1 MKSRFGIGFLAVLSV
16 GLTLAVLSQRHWV
29 DLMLGPAPSLEAPEA
44 VSETEPQVPEPDPV
58 KVRRTGIPRG
68 ATLATVLREFDVSG
82 SEIHRLVEDTRS
94 VYNLDRVRPGNRL
107 VLEQELDGSFRSVR
121 YDIDEEEYLVVRQ
134 ERDRYVATRHKYD
147 FQLEEERVFGE
158 IRTNLSHALVSQGE
172 QYALVIKVLDI
183 LGWDLDFT
191 QLQRQDSITLL
202 VEKKYRA
209 GRFVKYGDVLAVRFD
224 QMDRSFFGFLF
235 ADPKTGKEDY
245 FDEGGEL
252 LAEGVP
258 PGALQVRSA
267 HHFRLLLL
275 PIPSRTETAASASG
289 GGLRCTHR
297 HRGAL
302 GRHRHRRICRSQR
315 GLWEDGEDPP
325 QTIFHQ
331 LRASV
336 PSPGAPWPARGSG
349 AGHRESRIHRPLHG
363 TPPGLSDPGSERS
376 VPEPLQAPV
385 STRETGES
393 AASGRLSGRTK
404 RSDAA
409 PEFISRQRRILHP
422 QGQERIVPRLDSF
435 RAGASRFQQY
445 RPAS

>member
-1 MKSRFGIGFLAVLSV
+1 MGPIKSRFGIGFLAVLSV

-29 DLMLGPAPSLEAPEA
+29 DLKLGSAPSLEAPEA
-44 VSETEPQVPEPDPV
+44 VSATEPQVSEPDPV

-245 FDEGGEL
+245 FDEGGNSL
-252 LAEGVP
+252 RKAFLRVPFKFDPRITSGFSYSRYHPVLKRRRPHLGVDY
-258 PGALQVRSA
+258 GAPTGTEVLSVATGTVAFAGRNGGYGKMVRIRHRQYSTSYAHLSRVQVR
-267 HHFRLLLL
+267 HGQRVDQGQV
-275 PIPSRTETAASASG
+275 I
-289 GGLRCTHR
+289 
-297 HRGAL
+297 
-302 GRHRHRRICRSQR
+302 GR
-315 GLWEDGEDPP
+315 
-325 QTIFHQ
+325 
-331 LRASV
+331 V
-336 PSPGAPWPARGSG
+336 GS
-349 AGHRESRIHRPLHG
+349 
-363 TPPGLSDPGSERS
+363 TGLS
-376 VPEPLQAPV
+376 
-385 STRETGES
+385 TGPHLDYRIQDR
-393 AASGRLSGRTK
+393 SGRYLNPSKLRFPPEKPVNPQHLDAFRGVRNDLMQRLSSFPANAEYFTRK
-404 RSDAA
+404 ARS
-409 PEFISRQRRILHP
+409 
-422 QGQERIVPRLDSF
+422 G
-435 RAGASRFQQY
+435 
-445 RPAS
+445 